1 MLPSRHPSH
10 SGSKQGFL
18 FGSNGTNSRVGFSH
32 FQLASV
38 GWWYQSPLPHRIQ
51 IRLCCTSEGK
61 MSKGSR
67 WVKCCL
73 ALSARAWWEG
83 DGEENF
89 PQILLTTY
97 INLQDFWKS
106 SELNITLRVC
116 NPHTRYFYIQDWVYT
131 HRDIRWSP
139 TSVQTLS
146 VAATRF
152 QENCGNRRGR
162 GAHEIVHT
170 LRDIFSDCLH
180 GLAAQLGTCICAF
193 FSDVRP
199 SAGAESKQSMRRLFI
214 LSSNSLRLKI
224 GVMIFLSV

>member
-38 GWWYQSPLPHRIQ
+38 GWWYQSPLLHGIQ

-67 WVKCCL
+67 WAKCCL
-73 ALSARAWWEG
+73 AVLSARAWWEG

-89 PQILLTTY
+89 LQILLTTY

-116 NPHTRYFYIQDWVYT
+116 NPHTRVFYIQDWVYT
-131 HRDIRWSP
+131 HTDIRWSP
-139 TSVQTLS
+139 TSTTLS
-146 VAATRF
+146 AAATRF
-152 QENCGNRRGR
+152 HENCDNRAGGGVSR
-162 GAHEIVHT
+162 EIMLT
-170 LRDIFSDCLH
+170 LRDIFSD
-180 GLAAQLGTCICAF
+180 T
-193 FSDVRP
+193 V
-199 SAGAESKQSMRRLFI
+199 
-214 LSSNSLRLKI
+214 
-224 GVMIFLSV
+224 